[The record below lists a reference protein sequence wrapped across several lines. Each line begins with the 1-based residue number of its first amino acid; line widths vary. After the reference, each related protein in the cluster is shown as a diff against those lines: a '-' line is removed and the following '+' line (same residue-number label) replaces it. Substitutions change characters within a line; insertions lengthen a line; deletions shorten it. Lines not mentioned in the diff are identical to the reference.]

1 MTGCSC
7 FRWSGTQ
14 LPQAAIAAA
23 RRRGRLAPQRL
34 WPAPSLCACSR
45 WGPAGRVAAR
55 AAGLLTADGTL
66 RRVIFTHAK
75 SYVAIRV
82 LSMRW
87 FSNNHCVP
95 KHLNKE
101 RKMKFDAKVL
111 TTLLSNRGKSASCTT
126 QKPRDK
132 IWKASQLVY
141 LETPFLKSCFE
152 AISDV
157 LVVFPFFR
165 RVKKAQKVFYLL
177 TEGQRHVMQYFLFLY
192 FSWLFRSPCLI

>member
-1 MTGCSC
+1 MLPPGAGDVWPLSA
-7 FRWSGTQ
+7 SGPR
-14 LPQAAIAAA
+14 LPSALAADGG
-23 RRRGRLAPQRL
+23 RRGGWQP
-34 WPAPSLCACSR
+34 
-45 WGPAGRVAAR
+45 
-55 AAGLLTADGTL
+55 GLLGSSADGTL

-141 LETPFLKSCFE
+141 LQTPFLKSCFE

-177 TEGQRHVMQYFLFLY
+177 TEGQRHVVQYFLFLY